1 MAKMASSIVTRFDGI
16 IAILASF
23 ITFGYALEMADYQNN
38 VLPKI
43 LVFFLLRKRTYK
55 NADIKT
61 IAVIASVNKSIKCA
75 NQNTFCTFC

>member
-1 MAKMASSIVTRFDGI
+1 MVKMASSIVTRFDGI

-43 LVFFLLRKRTYK
+43 WYFSCFE
-55 NADIKT
+55 NALTKT
-61 IAVIASVNKSIKCA
+61 
-75 NQNTFCTFC
+75 QT

>member
-43 LVFFLLRKRTYK
+43 WYFSCFE
-55 NADIKT
+55 NALTKT
-61 IAVIASVNKSIKCA
+61 
-75 NQNTFCTFC
+75 QT